1 MHDNFLAHVLT
12 HYTAEQL
19 LFLDETA
26 KDERAERSYVQPAQP
41 PTPILPLRKNELIAR
56 VVRREWGY
64 ALRGNEPLASG
75 GYSGRRERTSSVAT
89 FDVKGF
95 VSWYIS
101 DGTFDQER
109 FLEAVETVVVRSAPP
124 APLSPPRS
132 ELPSPPNSSVLARVL
147 RQLPN
152 MNPFPGKRS
161 VLVLDN
167 ASIHHT
173 PRLVN
178 MLVNHFCVVLFTPPY
193 CFTLTPLD
201 NSAFGCVKAYLQ
213 KEKLAGTMQ
222 QKMHAAFSNA
232 CSRRCARHFFRK
244 CGYGPIMK

>member
-19 LFLDETA
+19 FFLDETA
-26 KDERAERSYVQPAQP
+26 KDERAERS
-41 PTPILPLRKNELIAR
+41 
-56 VVRREWGY
+56 EWGY
-64 ALRGNEPLASG
+64 ALRGNEPLASV

-109 FLEAVETVVVRSAPP
+109 FLEAVETVV
-124 APLSPPRS
+124 
-132 ELPSPPNSSVLARVL
+132 
-147 RQLPN
+147 LPN

>member
-26 KDERAERSYVQPAQP
+26 KDERAERS
-41 PTPILPLRKNELIAR
+41 
-56 VVRREWGY
+56 EWGY
-64 ALRGNEPLASG
+64 ALRGNEPLASV

-109 FLEAVETVVVRSAPP
+109 FLEAVETVV
-124 APLSPPRS
+124 
-132 ELPSPPNSSVLARVL
+132 
-147 RQLPN
+147 LPN

>member
-26 KDERAERSYVQPAQP
+26 KDERAERS
-41 PTPILPLRKNELIAR
+41 
-56 VVRREWGY
+56 EWGY
-64 ALRGNEPLASG
+64 ALRGNEPLASV

-109 FLEAVETVVVRSAPP
+109 FLEAVETVV
-124 APLSPPRS
+124 
-132 ELPSPPNSSVLARVL
+132 
-147 RQLPN
+147 LPN

-173 PRLVN
+173 PQLVN
-178 MLVNHFCVVLFTPPY
+178 KLVNHFCVVLFTPPY